1 MTKKWEKLLKNS
13 NETFLMI
20 FKLYANA
27 KNEELIGLLSYIQ
40 FITSLVNSSYQFFR
54 LHSLFFSMGK
64 KNEVG
69 RFE

>member
-1 MTKKWEKLLKNS
+1 MRHLV
-13 NETFLMI
+13 I
-20 FKLYANA
+20 FKLCANA

-54 LHSLFFSMGK
+54 LHSRFFSMGK
-64 KNEVG
+64 KNEG